1 MSHSSD
7 LLKEIIQRIVAVSDP
22 EQIVLFGSYARGDF
36 GPDSDLD
43 LLVIKD
49 EVESTRA
56 EAARIYRVLADIQVP
71 IDVVVV
77 RTPYVQRYGDLVGT
91 VVRPALREGKVLYPS
106 GDEPVTRQ
114 EAREAVELATRVLG
128 WAEMHLAQESGC

>member
-1 MSHSSD
+1 MQPSSG
-7 LLKEIIQRIVAVSDP
+7 LLKEIIQRIIAVSDP

-56 EAARIYRVLADIQVP
+56 EAARIYKVLADIQVP

-91 VVRPALREGKVLYPS
+91 VVRPALREGKVLY
-106 GDEPVTRQ
+106 
-114 EAREAVELATRVLG
+114 AR
-128 WAEMHLAQESGC
+128 